1 MPRIWAQQMS
11 ALIALEWLL
20 AIRRCATSQCLAAY
34 ETLAWLT
41 HALHQRRNTM
51 EKLTTKVLFA
61 RVAVASLCACAAT
74 LAQAGG
80 NGNGGNGSGGAHGAA
95 TAGMT
100 YHSEP
105 VSSPWNRVPGD
116 MSKSADTAHRD
127 MPGMTPDDSSMS
139 KGTGQ

>member
-1 MPRIWAQQMS
+1 MN
-11 ALIALEWLL
+11 ALL
-20 AIRRCATSQCLAAY
+20 
-34 ETLAWLT
+34 
-41 HALHQRRNTM
+41 
-51 EKLTTKVLFA
+51 A

-74 LAQAGG
+74 FAQAGG

-116 MSKSADTAHRD
+116 MSRSADTTS
-127 MPGMTPDDSSMS
+127 GMGMSAMHPEDSSMS
-139 KGTGQ
+139 TKSVQ